1 MSKPHKKRSNGTRVA
16 LIILCVVL
24 SLILIVISGVGLY
37 VNYLYGRM
45 EYVDQDTTI
54 TPEDAQSLVIQDAED
69 IDPDSTE
76 DIIDSEDVTFNH
88 EGLDNVEQGD
98 HIVNIMLVGQDARE
112 GESTQR
118 SDTMMLLT
126 FNTYKKTITLTS
138 IMRDQYVQIPGYGKT
153 KLNHAY
159 QYGGMSLMNE
169 TLYNH
174 FGIEIDGNFEV
185 NFTGFEKIIDLLG
198 GVDIELTKAEVK
210 YLKSKG
216 YSYVKVGMNHL
227 PGDCAL
233 LYARLRSI
241 DTDYARAERQ
251 RNVMMSLFEAY
262 KDLSYTQMLSLLHE
276 ILPMLK
282 TNMTMSDI
290 TGYAMDL
297 YPMLSGARIETLRI
311 PVDGTF
317 KGGYVKVS
325 EGLKLWCQYNIDF
338 EANRKVLEEIF
349 AEQ

>member
-1 MSKPHKKRSNGTRVA
+1 MSKKRSSRGGSVRIA
-16 LIILCVVL
+16 LIILCIVL
-24 SLILIVISGVGLY
+24 SLILIVMSGLALY
-37 VNYLYGRM
+37 VSYLYGRM
-45 EYVDQDTTI
+45 EYVEQDTTVS
-54 TPEDAQSLVIQDAED
+54 PEDAHSIAIQDAED
-69 IDPDSTE
+69 IEPDNTDPIVDEE
-76 DIIDSEDVTFNH
+76 DITFDLPPDFQ
-88 EGLDNVEQGD
+88 GQGD
-98 HIVNIMLVGQDARE
+98 HVVNIMLVGQDARE
-112 GESTQR
+112 GENTQR
-118 SDTMMLLT
+118 SDTMILLT
-126 FNTYKKTITLTS
+126 FNRYTKTITLTS
-138 IMRDQYVQIPGYGKT
+138 IMRDQYVKIPGYGRT

-169 TLYNH
+169 TLQNH
-174 FGIEIDGNFEV
+174 FGIEVDGNFEV

-198 GVDIELTKAEVK
+198 GVDITLTQKEVD
-210 YLKSKG
+210 YLKTAG
-216 YSYVKVGMNHL
+216 YKYVKLGKNHL

-262 KDLSYTQMLSLLHE
+262 KDLSYPQMLNLLHE
-276 ILPMLK
+276 ILPLLK

-290 TGYAMDL
+290 TGYAMEL
-297 YPMLSGARIETLRI
+297 YPMFSDAKIETLRI
-311 PVDGTF
+311 PADGTF

-338 EANRKVLEEIF
+338 EANRKLLDEVF